1 MVGWYR
7 GISISRLLGKEKLMV
22 TETQLDN
29 ESLDKPEHDVEGF
42 DKPVDDKM
50 FTIQIDR
57 VKYEVEG
64 NRFSGAKLRQV
75 PTPPIP
81 PDRDIFE
88 IIPGAP
94 DRKIEDED
102 RFLIADGQRFF
113 TAPNTINP
121 GSAFAAR

>member
-1 MVGWYR
+1 
-7 GISISRLLGKEKLMV
+7 MV

-57 VKYEVEG
+57 IKYEVEG

-94 DRKIEDED
+94 DRKIEDDD
-102 RFLIADGQRFF
+102 RFAIADGQRFF

-121 GSAFAAR
+121 GNVFAIR